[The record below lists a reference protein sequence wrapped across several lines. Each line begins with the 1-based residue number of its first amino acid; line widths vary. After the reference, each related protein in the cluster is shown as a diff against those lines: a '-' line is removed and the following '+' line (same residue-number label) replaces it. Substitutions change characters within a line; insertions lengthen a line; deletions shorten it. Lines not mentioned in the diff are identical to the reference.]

1 MTFNLRHLIAALAL
15 HGLLLFL
22 LVGGLQ
28 CSKKPV
34 RPPVIQAVL
43 VDPKQVPAQKRADE
57 QKRLDEQKRAEQ
69 RRQAEAEKKRL
80 AEEKKRLAEAEKKQQ
95 DEARRKIEQ
104 EQKKREADAEKKRL
118 ADEAQRKKA
127 EDLKRQKE
135 LAEQKKAEEQ
145 ARRQQEQEEQR
156 ERQEQAQRE
165 LQEKAR
171 MEEQLRREAIALE
184 AEREAA
190 ARAASERD
198 RKLAEWADVLSRHI
212 QRSWIRPSAAPAQFQ
227 CTVQVKLLPD
237 GTVTSARIDQT
248 CGSSAL
254 DKSVEDAAYRSSP
267 MPKPSDPS
275 VFDRDLIIHFN
286 P

>member
-15 HGLLLFL
+15 HALLAFL

-43 VDPKQVPAQKRADE
+43 VDPKETPAQKRADE
-57 QKRLDEQKRAEQ
+57 QQ

-80 AEEKKRLAEAEKKQQ
+80 AEEKRRLAEAEKKRQ
-95 DEARRKIEQ
+95 DEARRKTEQ
-104 EQKKREADAEKKRL
+104 EQKRRDAEAEKKRL

-190 ARAASERD
+190 ARAASERE
-198 RKLAEWADVLSRHI
+198 RKLAEWADVLQRHV
-212 QRSWIRPSAAPAQFQ
+212 QRYWIRPSAAPAQFQ
-227 CTVQVKLLPD
+227 CTVQVRLLPD

-267 MPKPSDPS
+267 MPKPSDPN
-275 VFDRDLIIHFN
+275 VFDRDLIIHFS

>member
-1 MTFNLRHLIAALAL
+1 MTFNLRHLIAALVL
-15 HGLLLFL
+15 HALLLFL

-34 RPPVIQAVL
+34 RPPVIRAVL
-43 VDPKQVPAQKRADE
+43 VDPKEMPAQKRA
-57 QKRLDEQKRAEQ
+57 DEQKRAEQ

-80 AEEKKRLAEAEKKQQ
+80 AEAEKKRLAEAEKKQQ

-104 EQKKREADAEKKRL
+104 EHQRRQAEAEKKRL

-127 EDLKRQKE
+127 EDLRRQKE

-145 ARRQQEQEEQR
+145 ARRKQEQEEQR

-165 LQEKAR
+165 IQEKAR
-171 MEEQLRREAIALE
+171 MEEQIRREAI
-184 AEREAA
+184 EREAA
-190 ARAASERD
+190 READARAASERE
-198 RKLAEWADVLSRHI
+198 RKVAEWVDVLTRHI
-212 QRSWIRPSAAPAQFQ
+212 QRHWIRPAAAPADFK
-227 CTVQVKLLPD
+227 CYVRVQMLPD
-237 GTVTSARIDQT
+237 GTVTSARIDRT
-248 CGSSAL
+248 CGNSAL

-267 MPKPSDPS
+267 LPRPADPS
-275 VFDRDLIIHFN
+275 VFDRDLNIEFI

>member
-1 MTFNLRHLIAALAL
+1 MTFNLRHLIAALVL
-15 HGLLLFL
+15 HGLLAFL

-43 VDPKQVPAQKRADE
+43 VDPKETPAQKRADE
-57 QKRLDEQKRAEQ
+57 QKRLEQQ
-69 RRQAEAEKKRL
+69 RRQAEAEKRRL
-80 AEEKKRLAEAEKKQQ
+80 AEAEKKRLAEAEKKQQ

-104 EQKKREADAEKKRL
+104 EQKRREAEAEKKRL

-127 EDLKRQKE
+127 DDLKRQKE

-145 ARRQQEQEEQR
+145 ARRKQEQEEQK

-171 MEEQLRREAIALE
+171 MEEQLRREAVALE

-190 ARAASERD
+190 ARAASDRD

-212 QRSWIRPSAAPAQFQ
+212 QRYWIRPSAAPAQFQ

-267 MPKPSDPS
+267 MPKPSDPN
-275 VFDRDLIIHFN
+275 VFDRDLIIHFS